1 MGEMIRNCRL
11 CKEPMA
17 ASPFMTC
24 PTCLKDSEKVRSFI
38 LKNPR
43 VTAETISR
51 ETEVPLVKVRHMYRL
66 GLKSVHHSQ

>member
-11 CKEPMA
+11 CKQPMA

-24 PTCLKDSEKVRSFI
+24 PDCLKDSEKVRSFI

-43 VTAETISR
+43 VTVETISK
-51 ETEVPLVKVRHMYRL
+51 ETRVPLTKVKHMYKL
-66 GLKSVHHSQ
+66 GYKSAQH